1 MRCQNTFMCIFTL
14 KNKNRQ
20 MVLVIVHF
28 TCRCQNLGEKIT
40 ITINSRWRLQMLT
53 KESWP
58 LNLGNQL
65 TYTCDLR
72 FVNSFDGSQHLVQT
86 NMGDTEDTEISSSLD
101 PPMDQ
106 IPSIKILY
114 FFHNLL
120 CLYVL
125 DWLVV
130 PIAKYNWIDRLVYQF
145 NKYLKEMFCSG
156 CYRKR

>member
-1 MRCQNTFMCIFTL
+1 MQ
-14 KNKNRQ
+14 
-20 MVLVIVHF
+20 
-28 TCRCQNLGEKIT
+28 
-40 ITINSRWRLQMLT
+40 T

-58 LNLGNQL
+58 LHLGNQS
-65 TYTCDLR
+65 TYTRDLR
-72 FVNSFDGSQHLVQT
+72 FVNLFDGSQHLVQT

-130 PIAKYNWIDRLVYQF
+130 PIAKYNWFDRLVYQF
-145 NKYLKEMFCSG
+145 NKYLKEMFCSE